1 MSVLDQFKLTQKT
14 RTMNQSPEARLRG
27 RLVEGLQEQIK
38 AAEAYSAGDTYNRF
52 GERWIENPETGE
64 KELKTVRLRFTPWFW
79 ADQDG
84 SYCVGLRY
92 GNRWLEIKP
101 KKTTIEIE
109 NAEALVPTL
118 RALLDAVS
126 AGELDTVLL
135 KASEARKTQF
145 TGRKKKAA
153 A

>member
-1 MSVLDQFKLTQKT
+1 MSVLDQFKFTQKT
-14 RTMNQSPEARLRG
+14 CTMNHSPEARLRG

-38 AAEAYSAGDTYNRF
+38 AAEAYIAGEPYQRF
-52 GERWIENPETGE
+52 GERWVQNPETGE
-64 KELKTVRLRFTPWFW
+64 KELKNLRLRFTPWFW

-101 KKTTIEIE
+101 KKTTIELE

-118 RALLDAVS
+118 QALLDAVNT
-126 AGELDTVLL
+126 GELDTVLQ
-135 KASEARKTQF
+135 KASEARKAQF
-145 TGRKKKAA
+145 TGRKKKTAA
-153 A
+153 